1 MRLQRQS
8 LIRSLFYRIAPTIV
22 ITVLVIGW
30 LAFHSATLQI
40 NKVYDAQLINNANIV
55 WALVENEL
63 NDGGTSAFRR
73 IRKIDLSINAQPSL
87 NNSVSEYAESRM
99 FRVWKANRLAMV
111 SDEAF
116 PASVPAAE
124 PGFSEA
130 THNDERWRIYAFR
143 IPDSTLLIE
152 AGEKINLRQA
162 LVKRILFEL
171 FAPLLLLLP
180 VIGLLLWAGI
190 ANALGALRA
199 LIVQISKRSPEDLS
213 HINLDRLPI
222 DFVPL
227 GSSINQLLSKLEDSF
242 SAEKRFTDHAAHQ
255 LRTPLATIKLQ
266 LQMLEQVTKPAE
278 QSAMLA
284 DLKQSTERASK
295 LVTQLLTAARVS
307 HQPITPTRIELY
319 PLVARL
325 IADLGPLV
333 ASKNLDVS
341 LDTAPDVVAMA
352 DETLLILML
361 SNIIE
366 NAVKYTPENGTIRV
380 MLVSDTRF
388 ARCIVT
394 DNGPGIGANERD
406 LVFTRFYRVDT
417 PHVAGTGLG
426 LAIAAEVAARL
437 GGNIAL
443 GDNPSGHGLMV
454 EINLPRG

>member
-1 MRLQRQS
+1 MRSQS
-8 LIRSLFYRIAPTIV
+8 LVRSLFYRIAPTIV
-22 ITVLVIGW
+22 VTVLMIGW

-55 WALVENEL
+55 WTLVENEI

-73 IRKIDLSINAQPSL
+73 IRKIDLSINAQPAL
-87 NNSVSEYAESRM
+87 NKSISEYAESRM
-99 FRVWKANRLAMV
+99 FRVWRSDRLAMV
-111 SDEAF
+111 SDEAL
-116 PASVPAAE
+116 PAEIPPAE
-124 PGFSEA
+124 PGFSEV
-130 THNDERWRIYAFR
+130 THNNEQWRIYALS
-143 IPDSTLLIE
+143 IPKTTLLIE
-152 AGEKINLRQA
+152 AGEKITLRQE
-162 LVKRILFEL
+162 LVKRILLEL
-171 FAPLLLLLP
+171 FTPLLLMLP

-190 ANALGALRA
+190 ANALVTMRA

-213 HINLDRLPI
+213 HINLDRLPS

-227 GSSINQLLSKLEDSF
+227 GSSVNQLLSKLENSF
-242 SAEKRFTDHAAHQ
+242 STEKRFTDHAAHQ

-266 LQMLEQVTKPAE
+266 LQLLEQVSKPEE
-278 QSAMLA
+278 QRAMLA

-307 HQPITPTRIELY
+307 HQPIASMRIELY

-333 ASKNLDVS
+333 KSKKLDVA
-341 LDTAPDVVAMA
+341 LDAAPDVVALA
-352 DETLLILML
+352 DETLLSLML

-366 NAVKYTPENGTIRV
+366 NAVKYTPEGGKIRV

-394 DNGPGIGANERD
+394 DNGPGIGEHERA